1 MKHTWLYSDLFQAL
15 KEQHLSLGFSTDGS
29 LISASAVPDC
39 GYRAKQKQEM
49 INDKDIHDRSDKMI
63 NDKDIHDRPD
73 KNLCSDILHHCRLI
87 IISQKINQKTR
98 LLTFHPLCFKVL
110 HTGRDSGG
118 WGGGGEQ
125 INVLNRP
132 NVCQQR
138 THSTLMLIHVLARLA
153 T

>member
-1 MKHTWLYSDLFQAL
+1 MKHAWLYSDLLQAL
-15 KEQHLSLGFSTDGS
+15 KEEPFSSDFSTDGS

-39 GYRAKQKQEM
+39 GYRAKQKQE
-49 INDKDIHDRSDKMI
+49 MI